1 MKILP
6 DVHIVGG
13 GAYAFDISNRLDCHC
28 YIVNAGDEMVLIDA
42 GFNGADEI
50 VENIKNDGLDPGK
63 ISKIFITHYHAD
75 HCGAVAPLKRLL
87 GNVPVVTS
95 KESAGAIREADAE
108 LIGLEWAQSFDFY
121 PSDFVWEGCDVEQ
134 EMADG
139 DRFQVGGLELEAI
152 ATPGH
157 CAGHFNLLLRGGDR
171 SCLFSSDH
179 VFWGGKIILQNVHDS
194 SVQEMAASM
203 NRLLDYEFEALLPG
217 HLTISLRNGKR
228 HVQAAADSFNR
239 IGLPP
244 GLLD

>member
-1 MKILP
+1 
-6 DVHIVGG
+6 
-13 GAYAFDISNRLDCHC
+13 
-28 YIVNAGDEMVLIDA
+28 
-42 GFNGADEI
+42 
-50 VENIKNDGLDPGK
+50 
-63 ISKIFITHYHAD
+63 
-75 HCGAVAPLKRLL
+75 
-87 GNVPVVTS
+87 
-95 KESAGAIREADAE
+95 
-108 LIGLEWAQSFDFY
+108 
-121 PSDFVWEGCDVEQ
+121 
-134 EMADG
+134 MADG